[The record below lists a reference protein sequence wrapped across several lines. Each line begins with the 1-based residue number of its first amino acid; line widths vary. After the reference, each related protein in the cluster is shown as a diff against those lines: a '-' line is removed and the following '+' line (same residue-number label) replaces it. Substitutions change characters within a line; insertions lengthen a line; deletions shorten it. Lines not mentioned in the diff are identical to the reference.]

1 MKEPDEVKNM
11 QQMIHQ
17 LYQKK
22 KQATQTTQT
31 TQTTPQVKHNYK
43 NIDVLPTVYDKVDSP
58 EMDSPQYGG
67 ENIQEG
73 FIMDKLRL
81 QRKKWKA
88 PYVGP
93 PKEGPIKD
101 IKHHPADKFHNIL
114 LKGESLMKY
123 MLDNEEYI
131 DDVLGTHKKE
141 KKKNTKFQLKSLL
154 TPFGDCPCI
163 MFPKK
168 PTLKAWFNF
177 LQSILA
183 FFTDYIP
190 CLIEGYC
197 KLIVGNFTTEND
209 YEFSSTKEKQD
220 TNNVKGLVVEFLYI
234 LVAGY
239 LSMILFYYTTMNSNC
254 FMEFSGLSS
263 SEDVERLL
271 GYWGFPTMIFNKVF
285 RDYIP
290 SISSLLGFAPYAKL
304 NYIFM
309 FMVSIAIIFNGGMSL
324 WVDLAKDALK
334 FKGHAII
341 YGMVLIAILM
351 KMFDMSS
358 YTQEYIERMNSL
370 SVWILEFI
378 RVASIIFIAIMAT
391 PISQMLLVGYVF
403 WLFFILPLI
412 VLPMG
417 WFMDQKYVFPL
428 NEVSEY
434 IFDSLNDSSCD
445 VPTELF
451 FGVLTQL
458 IAKYIFPIM
467 FPLVLL
473 IFFGYRLYLSQSIHS
488 SSLRLIMLIIHL
500 CILVVIAFYL
510 FILWVRSS
518 KSLENTV
525 HLEPEGLEPEVSA
538 TTNTEVKAETEIS
551 GMNTDASIN
560 ANIQNIDPS
569 IRNATNP
576 DEINRDLYPLPENK
590 T

>member
-22 KQATQTTQT
+22 KQAMQTTQT

-43 NIDVLPTVYDKVDSP
+43 NIDVLPTVYDEVDSP

-73 FIMDKLRL
+73 FIMDKL

-131 DDVLGTHKKE
+131 DDVLGTRKKE

-163 MFPKK
+163 MWPKK
-168 PTLKAWFNF
+168 MKNIKAWFNF

-358 YTQEYIERMNSL
+358 YTEEYINRMNSF

-417 WFMDQKYVFPL
+417 WLKGQNSLFPL

-434 IFDSLNDSSCD
+434 IFDPQNDSSCD

-451 FGVLTQL
+451 FGVLAQL

-525 HLEPEGLEPEVSA
+525 HLES
-538 TTNTEVKAETEIS
+538 EIDS
-551 GMNTDASIN
+551 VGSNPVNDSVNNEKFSQISDPVNSSIN
-560 ANIQNIDPS
+560 PTSAIAPIIPE
-569 IRNATNP
+569 
-576 DEINRDLYPLPENK
+576 EINRDLYPLPETKLN